1 MSSVLSRWGLYIV
14 TVLCLLYV
22 FMLVSGG
29 GFPDFASWNNASV
42 QSFKIMFISIV
53 LEAFPFILLGVVIS
67 AVLQTFVS
75 EQTIARLVPKN
86 PLLGILYAC
95 VIGIIFPIC
104 ECGMIPIMRRLLR
117 KGMPLYIA
125 VVFIVAGPILNPIVF
140 ASTYMAFR
148 SRPEI
153 AYSRMALAFACAVAI
168 GLIVYR
174 FFRAS
179 PLRGFGLPGQA
190 VGANAAAHEHASGH
204 AFAAGHD
211 HDHAEHH
218 HAHTRTQT
226 HSHVQT
232 HSHSQA
238 HIHSQA
244 HSRSDNHAHT
254 HEHTHTH
261 GGKLNT
267 IMTHASDEFFE
278 MGKYLVFGAL
288 LAALVQTVMS
298 REWLVSVGTG
308 EWSSHLFMMGF
319 AYVISL
325 CSTSDAFVAS
335 SFVSV
340 FSAGSLLSFL
350 VFGPM
355 LDIKGTL
362 MLLAIFRARFVLV
375 LSVIIFVTVLAAS
388 MLLERLLFI

>member
-1 MSSVLSRWGLYIV
+1 MSSVFSRWGLYIV
-14 TVLCLLYV
+14 TVICLLYV
-22 FMLVSGG
+22 FMLVSNG
-29 GFPDFASWNNASV
+29 GFPDFASLNNASV

-95 VIGIIFPIC
+95 IIGIIFPIC

-153 AYSRMALAFACAVAI
+153 AYSRMALAFACAVVI
-168 GLIVYR
+168 GLIIYR
-174 FFRAS
+174 FIRS
-179 PLRGFGLPGQA
+179 NPLRGFGLAGQA
-190 VGANAAAHEHASGH
+190 VSANAVGTNAVAHAHASAQEHVHAERHHSHEHAQVHGH
-204 AFAAGHD
+204 AHG
-211 HDHAEHH
+211 
-218 HAHTRTQT
+218 
-226 HSHVQT
+226 
-232 HSHSQA
+232 
-238 HIHSQA
+238 
-244 HSRSDNHAHT
+244 
-254 HEHTHTH
+254 HTHTHTHAQAHADSRANLHTHTHTHAH

-362 MLLAIFRARFVLV
+362 MLLAIFRTRFVIM
-375 LSVIIFVTVLAAS
+375 LSAIIFVTVLAAS
-388 MLLERLLFI
+388 MLLERMLFM